1 MVMSITKID
10 CALMSRLRLTLLTL
24 FAMTAFAGNSLL
36 CRMALKHS
44 GIDPASFTT
53 IRIVSGA
60 ITLWLIVR
68 VRGGTSGLLGNW
80 PSALALFVYAA
91 AFSFAYVSLSAGTGA
106 LLLFGAVQATM
117 IGYSSWAGNRLAA
130 PQKLGLLV
138 ALGGL
143 VGLMLPGL
151 SAPALNGSLLMVAA
165 GVSWGVYSLH
175 GRGGGDPLRV
185 TAGNFMRAV
194 VPAAFVSVATLP
206 AVSLDL
212 SGVGFAVASGALASG
227 VGYAIW
233 YTALPGLKVTSAATI
248 QLSVPVIAA
257 MAGIVFLN
265 EELSLRL
272 FIASCAILGGI
283 ALVVVQRRRS

>member
-1 MVMSITKID
+1 MPYRPRFRTSWMASPAEACLRYGD
-10 CALMSRLRLTLLTL
+10 DRHHDGLLPMSRLRLTLVTL
-24 FAMTAFAGNSLL
+24 FAMIAFAGNSLL

-68 VRGGTSGLLGNW
+68 VHGGTAGLLGNW

-117 IGYSSWAGNRLAA
+117 IGYSRWTGNRLAGR
-130 PQKLGLLV
+130 QKLGLLL

-151 SAPALNGSLLMVAA
+151 SAPAPSGSLLMVAA

-194 VPAAFVSVATLP
+194 VPTALVSAAMLP
-206 AVSLDL
+206 AASLDR
-212 SGVGFAVASGALASG
+212 SGVGWAVASGALASG
-227 VGYAIW
+227 YGYWIW
-233 YTALPGLKVTSAATI
+233 YTPLPW
-248 QLSVPVIAA
+248 
-257 MAGIVFLN
+257 
-265 EELSLRL
+265 
-272 FIASCAILGGI
+272 
-283 ALVVVQRRRS
+283 